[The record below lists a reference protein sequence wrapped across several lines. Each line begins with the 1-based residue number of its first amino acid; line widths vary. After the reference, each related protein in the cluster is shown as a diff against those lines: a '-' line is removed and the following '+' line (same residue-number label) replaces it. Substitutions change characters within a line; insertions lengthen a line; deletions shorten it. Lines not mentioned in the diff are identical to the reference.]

1 MKVLLSYSNV
11 KTNARN
17 HISQI
22 SGRTGVNDTKNMTEG
37 MDKALDRKYTMW
49 RIRAFIGT
57 WLAYA
62 GFYLCRKTIA
72 VAQPEF
78 MKQFGWNEVDVG
90 IILSGYLTAYAIG
103 QFINGA
109 LGDKLGSR
117 AMLALG
123 FVTTVL
129 MNLFFGFSYSILIM
143 FFFWTINGY
152 AQSIGWPS
160 VIKGMSNWFSV
171 RERGK
176 VMSPWGTC
184 YSVGDVVGTG
194 LAAFIIGRV
203 AVTTIQPVG
212 GGEAV
217 TYADWRWV
225 FWIAGITL
233 AVIAAIVLLLF
244 KNRPQDVNLPD
255 IAVYH
260 KQTTEV
266 ESTEKNIWKN
276 TKDVLRRGPVW
287 ILGLTYFGVKFIRY
301 TFMFWTVTYLAR
313 EKGMGTELAGYI
325 STIFAM
331 AGILG
336 TLVASYLSDAVFKS
350 RRAPISVLML
360 LGLTLSLF
368 FFYKAPISLIPVA
381 IGLVGFMTYGPD
393 FVISAV
399 AVMDF
404 GSREGTSTAAGFV
417 NGLGSIGPAIMPII
431 VGYISAS
438 FGWVSVFYLLI
449 ALSIA
454 CAALMMTLWNKVG
467 EN

>member
-1 MKVLLSYSNV
+1 M
-11 KTNARN
+11 
-17 HISQI
+17 
-22 SGRTGVNDTKNMTEG
+22 NDYETITEG
-37 MDKALDRKYTMW
+37 VDKSLDRKYKLW
-49 RIRAFIGT
+49 RIRAFVGT

-78 MKQFGWNEVDVG
+78 MKQFGWREAEVG
-90 IILSGYLTAYAIG
+90 IILSGYLTAYAVG

-109 LGDKLGSR
+109 MGDKLGAR
-117 AMLALG
+117 RMLLLG
-123 FVTTVL
+123 FITTIL
-129 MNLFFGFSYSILIM
+129 MNILFGFSYTILFM
-143 FFFWTINGY
+143 FFLWTINGY
-152 AQSIGWPS
+152 AQSMGWPS
-160 VIKGMSNWFSV
+160 VVKGMSNWFSI

-203 AVTTIQPVG
+203 AVTTVQPV

-225 FWIAGITL
+225 FWIAGMTL
-233 AVIAAIVLLLF
+233 AVIATIVLILF
-244 KNRPQDVNLPD
+244 RNRPQDVGLPD
-255 IAVYH
+255 IAIYH
-260 KQTTEV
+260 KQTTTV
-266 ESTEKNIWKN
+266 ETVEKNIWKN
-276 TKDVLRRGPVW
+276 AKDVLSRGPVW
-287 ILGLTYFGVKFIRY
+287 ILGFTYFGVKFIRY

-336 TLVASYLSDAVFKS
+336 TLTASYLSDAVFKS
-350 RRAPISVLML
+350 RRAPISVIML
-360 LGLTLSLF
+360 FGLTLSLF
-368 FFYKAPISLIPVA
+368 FFYQSPVALIPIS

-404 GSREGTSTAAGFV
+404 GSREGASTAAGFV
-417 NGLGSIGPAIMPII
+417 NGLGSIGAAIMPVI
-431 VGYISAS
+431 VGFVATT

-449 ALSIA
+449 AMSIL
-454 CAALMMTLWNKVG
+454 CAVLMMTLWNKVG
-467 EN
+467 TN